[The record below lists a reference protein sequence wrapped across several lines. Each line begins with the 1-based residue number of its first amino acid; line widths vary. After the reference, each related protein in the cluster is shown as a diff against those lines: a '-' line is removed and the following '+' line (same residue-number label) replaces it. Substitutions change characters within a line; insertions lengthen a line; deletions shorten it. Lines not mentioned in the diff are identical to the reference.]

1 MRWSSVS
8 FLGGAF
14 ALAGCRPAPVAT
26 PAPARPPITLTYL
39 GVAGWQLDAGT
50 PDHARVLVDPY
61 FSRPNLDGPI
71 VPDATAI
78 AAGAPNT
85 ANLILV
91 GHSHV
96 DHVLDV
102 PAVALRTGAEILGTP
117 STMRLARASGV
128 PAEQLV
134 QVGGGEDYA
143 WDAVSVRVLRSLH
156 SALDD
161 KHAIP
166 GEIAATPTLP
176 MTFDEYGEGGT
187 LAYLVRL
194 GGHQVFVMSTANFIE
209 REVEGLRPDVA
220 IIAPGLREQVYD
232 YTCRLLHA
240 LGDPPVVL
248 PTHFDDWHAPL
259 STTPVPPDE
268 ELAAFVAEIVACA
281 PGTRV
286 IVPTP
291 RTPIVID

>member
-1 MRWSSVS
+1 
-8 FLGGAF
+8 
-14 ALAGCRPAPVAT
+14 
-26 PAPARPPITLTYL
+26 
-39 GVAGWQLDAGT
+39 
-50 PDHARVLVDPY
+50 
-61 FSRPNLDGPI
+61 
-71 VPDATAI
+71 
-78 AAGAPNT
+78 
-85 ANLILV
+85 
-91 GHSHV
+91 
-96 DHVLDV
+96 VLDV

-117 STMRLARASGV
+117 STIRLARASGV
-128 PAEQLV
+128 PTDQLV
-134 QVGGGEDYA
+134 QVSGGEDYA
-143 WDAVSVRVLRSLH
+143 WDALSVRVLRSLH

-176 MTFDEYGEGGT
+176 MTFDDYGEGGT
-187 LAYLVRL
+187 LAYLVRF

-209 REVEGLRPDVA
+209 REVAGLRPDVA

-248 PTHFDDWHAPL
+248 PTHFDDWRAPL
-259 STTPVPPDE
+259 VTTPTPVDDD
-268 ELAAFVAEIVACA
+268 LAAFVAEITACA